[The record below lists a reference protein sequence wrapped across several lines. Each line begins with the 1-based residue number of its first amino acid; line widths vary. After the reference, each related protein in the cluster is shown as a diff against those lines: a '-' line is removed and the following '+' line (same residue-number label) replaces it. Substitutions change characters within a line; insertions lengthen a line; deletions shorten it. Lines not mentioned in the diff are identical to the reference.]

1 MKIGI
6 LGSGDVGQKL
16 ADDFIELGRHVR
28 ERSNF
33 SYCLGPIY
41 QFNSFVIICRD
52 ESDFS
57 CRSTHHTGCFS
68 HKFS

>member
-6 LGSGDVGQKL
+6 LGSGDIGQQKL
-16 ADDFIELGRHVR
+16 ANGLIELGRHVR

-41 QFNSFVIICRD
+41 HFNSFV
-52 ESDFS
+52 
-57 CRSTHHTGCFS
+57 
-68 HKFS
+68 